1 MKEFISFIKEFWFV
15 ILMTFFLFN
24 WTIFYIYTDI
34 RAKWNLAN
42 VKTCPCIEQVKG
54 E

>member
-1 MKEFISFIKEFWFV
+1 MKEFIKEFWFV
-15 ILMTFFLFN
+15 ILTMLFLVS

-34 RAKWNLAN
+34 RAKWNLSHIKN
-42 VKTCPCIEQVKG
+42 CHCIEQVKG